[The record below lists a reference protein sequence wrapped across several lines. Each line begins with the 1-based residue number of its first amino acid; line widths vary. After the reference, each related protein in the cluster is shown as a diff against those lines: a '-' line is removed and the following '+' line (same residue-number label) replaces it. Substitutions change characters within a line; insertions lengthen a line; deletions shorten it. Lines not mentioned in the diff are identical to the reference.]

1 MATSTSRGFSRT
13 AGDSWCRCG
22 SRERSHA
29 LTLQESLLAS
39 RLPRSR
45 LSCWRLGEGAHL
57 GHGLG
62 IQFLKHIERTRVLLH
77 LIDMSAMSERDPVD
91 EFHAIESELAEHNPD
106 LPRKPKIIVA
116 AKMDVAIPE
125 KVEKLER
132 WTKKNNFELIKISSV
147 TGAGLDQLKHAVFN
161 KLSNSLTNKL

>member
-57 GHGLG
+57 PLQTHAP
-62 IQFLKHIERTRVLLH
+62 LL
-77 LIDMSAMSERDPVD
+77 L
-91 EFHAIESELAEHNPD
+91 D
-106 LPRKPKIIVA
+106 LPSLPLVHHFFPSWSGSTQPTSLMPYSTTRRGE
-116 AKMDVAIPE
+116 DVGYCFA
-125 KVEKLER
+125 
-132 WTKKNNFELIKISSV
+132 FFS
-147 TGAGLDQLKHAVFN
+147 A
-161 KLSNSLTNKL
+161 LTSTPR